1 MKKRISLLLCAFVLA
16 FSFVGCGSEK
26 KSIEYDKKILEQ
38 SAEIIIRSFSEMD
51 DKTFEQYEDGSTLQ
65 VNMMLLQS
73 GLPIEKEEF
82 VSMIHS
88 WQASIDE
95 CGEYQKHGEYK
106 VEAKAKEIILS
117 TEATYKERKAT
128 IEFKFDEKLN
138 MESMDVS
145 AKYSTGEILKKAG
158 MNTVLGMGTVFIVLI
173 FLAFIISLLK
183 YIPIIIGKFG
193 KKEECEKVVETKSTI
208 VEEVESSSVD
218 DLELV
223 AVITAAIAA
232 ETGTSS
238 DGFVVRSIKRRA
250 SNNWN

>member
-1 MKKRISLLLCAFVLA
+1 MKKRISLLLCVFVLT

-26 KSIEYDKKILEQ
+26 KTVEYDREMLEQ
-38 SAEIIIRSFSEMD
+38 SAEIIIQSFSEMD
-51 DKTFEQYEDGSTLQ
+51 DETFAQYEDGSELQ

-95 CGEYQKHGEYK
+95 CGAYKKHGKYK

-117 TEATYKERKAT
+117 TEATYEERKAT
-128 IEFKFDEKLN
+128 IEFKFDDKAN

-145 AKYSTGEILKKAG
+145 AEYSTAEILKKAG
-158 MNTVLGMGTVFIVLI
+158 MNTVLGMGTVFVVLI

-183 YIPIIIGKFG
+183 YVPVITGKFG
-193 KKEECEKVVETKSTI
+193 KKKEEKETVETKPAVMEQNETSTM
-208 VEEVESSSVD
+208 D

-238 DGFVVRSIKRRA
+238 DGFVVRSIKRRT

>member
-1 MKKRISLLLCAFVLA
+1 MKKRISLLLCVFVLT

-26 KSIEYDKKILEQ
+26 KTVEYDREMLEQ
-38 SAEIIIRSFSEMD
+38 SAEIIIQSFSEMD
-51 DKTFEQYEDGSTLQ
+51 DETFAQYEDGSELQ

-73 GLPIEKEEF
+73 GVPIEKEEF

-88 WQASIDE
+88 WQASVDE
-95 CGEYQKHGEYK
+95 CGEYKKHGKYK
-106 VEAKAKEIILS
+106 VEAKAKEVILS
-117 TEATYKERKAT
+117 TEATYEERKAT
-128 IEFKFDEKLN
+128 IEFKFDDKSN

-145 AKYSTGEILKKAG
+145 AKYSTAEILKKAG
-158 MNTVLGMGTVFIVLI
+158 MNTVLGMGTVFVVLI

-183 YIPIIIGKFG
+183 YVPIIMGKFG
-193 KKEECEKVVETKSTI
+193 KKKEEKETVETKPVVAEQKETSAM
-208 VEEVESSSVD
+208 D

-238 DGFVVRSIKRRA
+238 DGFVVRSIKRRT

>member
-1 MKKRISLLLCAFVLA
+1 MKKRISLLLCVFVLT

-26 KSIEYDKKILEQ
+26 KTVEYDREMLEQ
-38 SAEIIIRSFSEMD
+38 SAEIIIQSFSEMD
-51 DKTFEQYEDGSTLQ
+51 DETFAQYEDGSELQ

-88 WQASIDE
+88 WQASVDE
-95 CGEYQKHGEYK
+95 CGEYKKHGKYK
-106 VEAKAKEIILS
+106 VEVKAKEVILS
-117 TEATYKERKAT
+117 TEATYEERKAT
-128 IEFKFDEKLN
+128 IEFKFDDKSN

-145 AKYSTGEILKKAG
+145 AKYSTAEILKKAG
-158 MNTVLGMGTVFIVLI
+158 MNTVLGMGTVFVVLI

-183 YIPIIIGKFG
+183 YVPIIMGKFG
-193 KKEECEKVVETKSTI
+193 KKKEEKETVETKPVVAEQKETSAM
-208 VEEVESSSVD
+208 D

-238 DGFVVRSIKRRA
+238 DGFVVRSIKRRT

>member
-1 MKKRISLLLCAFVLA
+1 MKKRISLLLCVFVLT
-16 FSFVGCGSEK
+16 FSFIGCGSEK
-26 KSIEYDKKILEQ
+26 KTVEYDKEMLEQ
-38 SAEIIIRSFSEMD
+38 SAEIIIQSFSEMD
-51 DKTFEQYEDGSTLQ
+51 DETFAQYEEGSELQ

-88 WQASIDE
+88 WQAAIDE
-95 CGEYQKHGEYK
+95 CGEYKKHGKYEI
-106 VEAKAKEIILS
+106 EAGTKEVTFS
-117 TEATYKERKAT
+117 TEATYEDRKAT
-128 IEFKFDEKLN
+128 IEFKFDDKLN

-145 AKYSTGEILKKAG
+145 AKYTTAEILEKAG
-158 MNTVLGMGTVFIVLI
+158 MNTVLGMGTVFVVLI

-183 YIPIIIGKFG
+183 YIPSIIGKFG
-193 KKEECEKVVETKSTI
+193 KKEEQKETVEKKPVVVEQNETPAM
-208 VEEVESSSVD
+208 D

-238 DGFVVRSIKRRA
+238 DDFVVRSIKRRT

>member
-26 KSIEYDKKILEQ
+26 KTIEYDKKMLEQ
-38 SAEIIIRSFSEMD
+38 SAEIIIQSFSEMD
-51 DKTFEQYEDGSTLQ
+51 DKTFEQYEDGSALQ

-95 CGEYQKHGEYK
+95 CGEYKKHGEYK

-117 TEATYKERKAT
+117 TEATYEERKAT
-128 IEFKFDEKLN
+128 IEFKFDDKLN

-183 YIPIIIGKFG
+183 YIPVIIGKFG

-208 VEEVESSSVD
+208 VEETETSSVD

-232 ETGTSS
+232 ETGTPS
-238 DGFVVRSIKRRA
+238 DGFVVRSIKRRT

>member
-26 KSIEYDKKILEQ
+26 KTIEYDKKMLEQ
-38 SAEIIIRSFSEMD
+38 SAEIIIQSFSEMD
-51 DKTFEQYEDGSTLQ
+51 DKTFEQYEDGSALQ

-95 CGEYQKHGEYK
+95 CGEYKKHGEYK

-117 TEATYKERKAT
+117 TEATYEKRKAT
-128 IEFKFDEKLN
+128 IEFKFDDKLN

-158 MNTVLGMGTVFIVLI
+158 LNTVLGMGTVFIVLI

-183 YIPIIIGKFG
+183 YIPAIIVKFG
-193 KKEECEKVVETKSTI
+193 KKEECEKVVETKTTI
-208 VEEVESSSVD
+208 VEETETSSVD

-223 AVITAAIAA
+223 AVVTAAIAA

-238 DGFVVRSIKRRA
+238 DGFVVRSIKRRT

>member
-1 MKKRISLLLCAFVLA
+1 MKKRISLLLCVFVLT
-16 FSFVGCGSEK
+16 FSFIGCGSEK
-26 KSIEYDKKILEQ
+26 KTVEYDREMLEQ
-38 SAEIIIRSFSEMD
+38 SAEIIIQSFAEMD
-51 DKTFEQYEDGSTLQ
+51 DETFAQYEDGSELQ

-95 CGEYQKHGEYK
+95 CGDYKTHGEYK
-106 VEAKAKEIILS
+106 VEAKTNEVILS
-117 TEATYKERKAT
+117 TEATYEERKAT
-128 IEFKFDEKLN
+128 IEFKFDDKLN

-145 AKYSTGEILKKAG
+145 AQYSTAEILKKAG

-183 YIPIIIGKFG
+183 YIPVIIGKIG
-193 KKEECEKVVETKSTI
+193 KKEEKKETVETKSVAAEKNET
-208 VEEVESSSVD
+208 SAMD

-238 DGFVVRSIKRRA
+238 DGFVVRSIKRRT

>member
-1 MKKRISLLLCAFVLA
+1 MKKRISLLLCAFVLT

-26 KSIEYDKKILEQ
+26 KAMEYDKKMLEQ

-51 DKTFEQYEDGSTLQ
+51 DKTFEQYEDGSELQ

-95 CGEYQKHGEYK
+95 CGEYKKHGEYK

-117 TEATYKERKAT
+117 TEATYEERKAT
-128 IEFKFDEKLN
+128 IEFKFDDKLN

-183 YIPIIIGKFG
+183 YIPAITGKFG

-208 VEEVESSSVD
+208 VEETKTSSVD

-238 DGFVVRSIKRRA
+238 DGFVVRSIKRRT

>member
-1 MKKRISLLLCAFVLA
+1 MKKRISLLLCVFVLT
-16 FSFVGCGSEK
+16 FSFIGCGSEK
-26 KSIEYDKKILEQ
+26 KTVEYDKEMLEQ
-38 SAEIIIRSFSEMD
+38 SAEIIIQSFSEMD
-51 DKTFEQYEDGSTLQ
+51 DETFAQYEEGSELQ

-95 CGEYQKHGEYK
+95 CGDYKKHVEYK
-106 VEAKAKEIILS
+106 VEAKTNEVILS
-117 TEATYKERKAT
+117 TEATYEERKAT
-128 IEFKFDEKLN
+128 IEFKFDDELK

-145 AKYSTGEILKKAG
+145 AKYSTAEILEKAG
-158 MNTVLGMGTVFIVLI
+158 MNTVLGMGTVFVVLI

-183 YIPIIIGKFG
+183 YIPIIMGKFG
-193 KKEECEKVVETKSTI
+193 KKEEKKEAVVTKTVAVEQNETPAM
-208 VEEVESSSVD
+208 D

-223 AVITAAIAA
+223 AVITAAIVA

-238 DGFVVRSIKRRA
+238 DGFVVRSIKRRT